1 MLKVLRQTVT
11 EFNQDECP
19 RMAAALAYYAIFAL
33 PALLALVVAIASFF
47 ASREDVSGRL
57 TAFFEEN
64 MGKTGAAQ
72 IQTMLQHASQ
82 SREGW
87 WGSIVSGVL
96 LVVGATGVLLELQ
109 TALNRAWGVEPD
121 KNRGGIK
128 AFVMKRVLSFAMVMG
143 IAFLLLISLVVSW
156 WLNEFG
162 HLLEQWAPA
171 WMSEGA
177 VQLVDV
183 VASSAVIAAL
193 FAIMLKYLPDA
204 QLSWRDVL
212 PGALMTTLL
221 FVIGKYAIS
230 LYLSYSNVTSAY
242 GIAGSLAL
250 VLLWI
255 YYSAMIFF
263 FGAEFT
269 QVWANTHGRRVT
281 PEAGAVVASPHKAAG
296 AG

>member
-1 MLKVLRQTVT
+1 MT
-11 EFNQDECP
+11 EFSQDECP
-19 RMAAALAYYAIFAL
+19 RLAAALAYYAIFAL

-57 TAFFEEN
+57 HAFFAEN
-64 MGKTGAAQ
+64 MGEKGAAQ
-72 IQTMLQHASQ
+72 IQTMLQHASK
-82 SREGW
+82 SGEGW

-96 LVVGATGVLLELQ
+96 LAVGATGVLVELQ
-109 TALNRAWGVEPD
+109 TALNRAWGVKPD
-121 KNRGGIK
+121 QEHGGIK
-128 AFVMKRVLSFAMVMG
+128 AFLMKRVLSFAMVLG

-162 HLLEQWAPA
+162 HLLEQWSPE
-171 WMSEGA
+171 WVSQW
-177 VQLVDV
+177 VVKTVDV
-183 VASSAVIAAL
+183 LASSAVIAAL
-193 FAIMLKYLPDA
+193 FAAMLKYLPDA
-204 QLSWRDVL
+204 KLSWRDVL

-221 FVIGKYAIS
+221 FVVGKYAIS

-269 QVWANTHGRRVT
+269 QVWAHTHGRRVA
-281 PEAGAVVASPHKAAG
+281 PEEGAMVASHHKAAG

>member
-11 EFNQDECP
+11 EFSQDECP

-82 SREGW
+82 SGEGW

-121 KNRGGIK
+121 KNQGGIK
-128 AFVMKRVLSFAMVMG
+128 AFVMKRVLSFAMVLG

-171 WMSEGA
+171 WMSERA
-177 VQLVDV
+177 VQVVDV

-212 PGALMTTLL
+212 PGALMTTVL

-269 QVWANTHGRRVT
+269 QVWASTHGRRIR

-296 AG
+296 A